1 MVRLRKHTFRPFRLS
16 QAVVRKHIESLSNMN
31 QADARCI
38 PEKVPFL
45 VSQEIST
52 GRDDRIRTCDPHT
65 PSVMRYQAALRPDLR
80 SGIAVRGRGYMVV
93 GRAWQALCHA
103 YFAALDLGPSLSHL
117 PSSAQHLSRW
127 NIVAVY

>member
-38 PEKVPFL
+38 PEEVPFL

-65 PSVMRYQAALRPDLR
+65 PSVMRYQAALRPDR
-80 SGIAVRGRGYMVV
+80 RAPNRAMIAPMQGLNRIGARVSSHVLIILPLPPC
-93 GRAWQALCHA
+93 LC
-103 YFAALDLGPSLSHL
+103 
-117 PSSAQHLSRW
+117 
-127 NIVAVY
+127 